1 MQFFVYYDK
10 TIHSNI
16 ITNVGTSLEKKGT
29 RSQIMIVTTSL
40 FQEKTFET
48 NIGTR
53 FQYKTTFIDTYG
65 SNVIIDL
72 YSVFYL
78 ENGSI
83 CLGGNVHNTCSDEK
97 YSGQIEKQKII
108 SGTGKYLEKTGQ
120 VTMSQ
125 DKTCRIVSINID
137 E

>member
-1 MQFFVYYDK
+1 MQIFVYYNK

-29 RSQIMIVTTSL
+29 RSQIIIVSTSL
-40 FQEKTFET
+40 FREKTFQT
-48 NIGTR
+48 NVGTR

-65 SNVIIDL
+65 SNVIMDL

-78 ENGSI
+78 EDGSI
-83 CLGGNVHNTCSDEK
+83 CVGGSVYNYCSDEK
-97 YSGQIEKQKII
+97 YSGQIETQKII

-120 VTMSQ
+120 VTMNQ